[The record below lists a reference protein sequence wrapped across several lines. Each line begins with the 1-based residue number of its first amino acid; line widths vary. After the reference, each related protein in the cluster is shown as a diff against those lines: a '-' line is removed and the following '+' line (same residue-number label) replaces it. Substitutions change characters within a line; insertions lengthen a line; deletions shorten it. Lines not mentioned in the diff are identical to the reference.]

1 MSTDAGQSL
10 SSLDGLSSI
19 LAKMCEAQVT
29 LTHSINELVIAQ
41 KTTNELIGT
50 LIKDRTAGCGEGI
63 TAETRIEDTSN
74 GDGKEQNTGDLR
86 RMTSDVVLNPVA
98 QVIGTFE
105 LLEQILL
112 DDRVSM
118 QTVLLAQ
125 RVNTAFLATITNSQ
139 ALQRKLFFSPQSV
152 TSPHHDRPTL
162 NHLLIQKSVLHHLP
176 LWLRRNSESVF
187 ESRSQL
193 AGEQHLVLH
202 NLKVCEMATA
212 DTSKAKLSGGRL
224 HYVCA
229 DLSTPL
235 YGDPT
240 GIIERGSWQRMYLTQ
255 PPCALVIRAECS
267 YTKDYGLLHGENKL
281 YRLHGWSIIK
291 EPGPLSNLLRSVKRL
306 DHRLQELENLKRMLE
321 GMKLPLAS
329 DE

>member
-10 SSLDGLSSI
+10 SSLDGLSNI

-29 LTHSINELVIAQ
+29 LTHSVNELVVAQ

-50 LIKDRTAGCGEGI
+50 LIKDRTAGCAKGI
-63 TAETRIEDTSN
+63 TAEERRDHTTSEN
-74 GDGKEQNTGDLR
+74 EKEQSTGDLR
-86 RMTSDVVLNPVA
+86 RIIPDVVLRPSA
-98 QVIGTFE
+98 LVIGTFE

-112 DDRVSM
+112 DDQVSM

-139 ALQRKLFFSPQSV
+139 ALQRKLFFSPQSI
-152 TSPHHDRPTL
+152 TNSHHDRPTL

-176 LWLRRNSESVF
+176 LWLRRNSESLF

-193 AGEQHLVLH
+193 AGEQHLVLR
-202 NLKVCEMATA
+202 NLEVCEMATA
-212 DTSKAKLSGGRL
+212 DISNAKLSGGRL
-224 HYVCA
+224 HYLTA
-229 DLSTPL
+229 DLITPL

-255 PPCALVIRAECS
+255 PPCVLVIRAECS
-267 YTKDYGLLHGENKL
+267 YTKDYGLLH
-281 YRLHGWSIIK
+281 
-291 EPGPLSNLLRSVKRL
+291 
-306 DHRLQELENLKRMLE
+306 
-321 GMKLPLAS
+321 
-329 DE
+329 